1 MRRRLLCLLFLCF
14 VSVFFFSPA
23 AHAEGSEPTLQALSA
38 EIHTQLDGL
47 RQQSRHLT
55 EQLLVAENELRT
67 SSRQVEALQTELRDL
82 NGCLENT
89 NRKLGEYSQRLTEY
103 ETKLRFR
110 ARVIAAAASILI
122 LAVVVRA
129 VLLFLKIRF
138 GIRIPY
144 LLNLLL

>member
-14 VSVFFFSPA
+14 VSVFFFPPA

-38 EIHTQLDGL
+38 KIHTQLDGL

-89 NRKLGEYSQRLTEY
+89 NRKLGEYS
-103 ETKLRFR
+103 LRDEAQIPR
-110 ARVIAAAASILI
+110 EGDSGGSVNPDSGGGGTGS
-122 LAVVVRA
+122 LA
-129 VLLFLKIRF
+129 F
-138 GIRIPY
+138 P
-144 LLNLLL
+144 